1 MAPMGYDIK
10 IGYAVGIT
18 LELAKEVLPVAV
30 LALWTRRARSG
41 VGDWRRLALRCGLQ
55 LLGNARHCRHGHL
68 VDRTEGHLENGGA
81 DKCENRAG
89 VGRAAAG
96 GSEPA
101 SSAPADENG
110 PGGTGCYQRAACHLE
125 GQSRVCRDPGQLVF
139 CEGLRPSCPAASR
152 ACSI

>member
-1 MAPMGYDIK
+1 MRQADRRDDKQAIASGSATGTARFMAPMGYDIK

-81 DKCENRAG
+81 DKCENRA
-89 VGRAAAG
+89 
-96 GSEPA
+96 
-101 SSAPADENG
+101 
-110 PGGTGCYQRAACHLE
+110 
-125 GQSRVCRDPGQLVF
+125 
-139 CEGLRPSCPAASR
+139 
-152 ACSI
+152 